1 MDPITQARIEQQ
13 QRLRE
18 AARQQLSAQSPD
30 QFAKVL
36 MGVVAG
42 LTAVAGLGAGYYLSQ
57 TPHDTDVPL
66 VPMAISKPLGAA
78 GGQGKPEHL
87 TTVIASAPQE
97 PVSALAKSSSS
108 TLDQKPDNNTLA
120 LKASDPAP
128 VSAIAN
134 EPLSKPAIAK
144 STAAKENANVEF
156 QVPSSHELAAFNLL
170 EDAQQL
176 QPLSG
181 VASRTMRADRLS
193 LQQALTANDQQ
204 TVASLINS
212 VNRPYARSLLLLE
225 QMQWQLQQQ
234 QLPAVQ
240 KSIEDMRKVLA
251 ETRDIDQQVLVMGAL
266 SKAYL
271 LLDDRAKAEASVQQ
285 AIAKAADVPRRS
297 FQALLLVQ
305 LANEQAL
312 LGNSATT
319 RKLLKLAEPL
329 LSPLAEDMANT
340 AKPAQ
345 IICLYALIN
354 DFDEAKT
361 RLRHI
366 SNDAKRERLNNLIT
380 QLEAS

>member
-42 LTAVAGLGAGYYLSQ
+42 LTAVAGLGVGYYLSQ
-57 TPHDTDVPL
+57 APHHADTPP

-78 GGQGKPEHL
+78 GEQGKPEHL
-87 TTVIASAPQE
+87 TTARASAP
-97 PVSALAKSSSS
+97 PASALAKASPS
-108 TLDQKPDNNTLA
+108 TLDQNPDNNTLA
-120 LKASDPAP
+120 LKASDPVP

-134 EPLSKPAIAK
+134 EPMSKPATAK
-144 STAAKENANVEF
+144 SAAAKENANAEF

-193 LQQALTANDQQ
+193 LQQALAANDQQ

-234 QLPAVQ
+234 QLSAVQ
-240 KSIEDMRKVLA
+240 KSIEDMHKVLT